1 MYLAGT
7 RLNHSAKASLLLRLT
22 SGYPMAYLCVHP
34 LAVDSYLRRS
44 VLHMWAISGTSG
56 SSGLGSVS
64 REQTESSTLE
74 TVSAGLHCS
83 LRMSRQMLPLLLMLG
98 WNTFVL
104 NATCLFVCLDPL
116 FELSSHGRASHEMR
130 QAGRHTHLGR
140 LERVVRREVDGDQE
154 HAPRVGAVAGPHDRR
169 LPVEHVVGHRPCTRH
184 KPEH

>member
-1 MYLAGT
+1 VSMWVGKIEKKKGKKKTTPERFELSRGNPMYLAGT

-22 SGYPMAYLCVHP
+22 SGYPMVYLCVHP

-104 NATCLFVCLDPL
+104 NATCLFVCLDSTL
-116 FELSSHGRASHEMR
+116 
-130 QAGRHTHLGR
+130 
-140 LERVVRREVDGDQE
+140 
-154 HAPRVGAVAGPHDRR
+154 
-169 LPVEHVVGHRPCTRH
+169 
-184 KPEH
+184 